1 MFSLP
6 HMIINKINIISNS
19 FNNSRSQASW
29 NFPVLEGT
37 NVDRGKIAKSPRQG
51 PATRSGWHK
60 YMSVFIG
67 VRITCEKSLF
77 PLVCFNNIK
86 SERFIYIL
94 RGFVIKQLLQ
104 SPLFDTSLLS
114 TISVRLGN
122 DGLCFHDLTY
132 QLRFFCY
139 P

>member
-1 MFSLP
+1 MS
-6 HMIINKINIISNS
+6 IEVR
-19 FNNSRSQASW
+19 SRSPLARDLQ
-29 NFPVLEGT
+29 PVRADT
-37 NVDRGKIAKSPRQG
+37 N
-51 PATRSGWHK
+51 
-60 YMSVFIG
+60 MSVLIG

-114 TISVRLGN
+114 TISVKLGN

>member
-29 NFPVLEGT
+29 NFPVFEGT
-37 NVDRGKIAKSPRQG
+37 NVDRCKIPKSPRQG
-51 PATRSGWHK
+51 LATRSGWHK
-60 YMSVFIG
+60 YVSFDRRITC
-67 VRITCEKSLF
+67 ITCEKFLF

-104 SPLFDTSLLS
+104 SPLFNTSLLS
-114 TISVRLGN
+114 TISVHLSSSIECA
-122 DGLCFHDLTY
+122 LEE
-132 QLRFFCY
+132 
-139 P
+139 